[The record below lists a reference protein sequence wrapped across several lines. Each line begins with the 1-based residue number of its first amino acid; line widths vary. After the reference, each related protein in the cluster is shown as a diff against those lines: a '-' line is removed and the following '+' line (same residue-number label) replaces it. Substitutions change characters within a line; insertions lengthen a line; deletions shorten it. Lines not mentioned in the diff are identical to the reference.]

1 MAMKQIRTFM
11 PFMNWN
17 AALSVNIE
25 SIDEQHKKII
35 DMINEL
41 HDTVKQGSK
50 RETMDDAL
58 VRLSVYTVKHFI
70 YEESLFK
77 KHGYVFQKEHK
88 KEHDE
93 LAERVTEFH
102 KKHTIQKEEIGEDLL
117 EFFKDMMC
125 NHITTFDQQYID
137 FFSGH
142 GVK

>member
-1 MAMKQIRTFM
+1 MFM

-17 AALSVNIE
+17 ETLSVNIE

-35 DMINEL
+35 GMINEL
-41 HDTVKQGSK
+41 HDYVKQGSN
-50 RETMDDAL
+50 RECMDGAL

-77 KHGYVFQKEHK
+77 KHGYTFQNEHK

-93 LAERVTEFH
+93 LAERVTDLH
-102 KKHTIQKEEIGEDLL
+102 KKHTIQREAIGEDLL
-117 EFFKDMMC
+117 KFFKDMMC
-125 NHITTFDQQYID
+125 EHITTYDQQYID
-137 FFSGH
+137 FFCDH